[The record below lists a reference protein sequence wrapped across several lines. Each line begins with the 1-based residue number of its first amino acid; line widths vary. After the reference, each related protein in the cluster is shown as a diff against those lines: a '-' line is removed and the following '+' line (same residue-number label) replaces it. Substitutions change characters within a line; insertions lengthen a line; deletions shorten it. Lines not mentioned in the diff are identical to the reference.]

1 MDPDKLWA
9 LMVKRKKAP
18 LDIIQEGDFEPR
30 AVGEWLAGIVS
41 PRASNLRRLARIL
54 NTTEQSLLYEQEQAS

>member
-9 LMVKRKKAP
+9 IMVKRKKAP
-18 LDIIQEGDFEPR
+18 LDIIEEGDFEPR
-30 AVGEWLAGIVS
+30 AVGEWLTGIVS

-54 NTTEQSLLYEQEQAS
+54 GTTERELMQEQEQAS